1 MDIKSNFQQQELEWW
16 SGVLALDDFEVVH
29 QAEDRA
35 SQSVQF
41 TVIPKVAAAVCPD
54 CGTLQRQCHQKRDR
68 DGIRDLPI
76 GQRSVV
82 IRVRVFEYYCPCCEK
97 MFTPPC
103 PAVAPGTHA
112 TERFLERATELIRHG
127 DIQNAAAFLKVPEK
141 TLERWYYE
149 FVERRQQQP
158 RADLKPITSI
168 GIDELSQKK
177 NTANSSP

>member
-1 MDIKSNFQQQELEWW
+1 MDSRNFQQQELEWW
-16 SGVLALDDFEVVH
+16 SGVLALEDFEVVH

-35 SQSVQF
+35 TQTLQF
-41 TVIPKVAAAVCPD
+41 TVIPKVAAAVCPH
-54 CGTLQRQCHQKRDR
+54 CGTLQSECHQKRDR

-82 IRVRVFEYYCPCCEK
+82 IRVRVCEYRCSRCEK
-97 MFTPPC
+97 MLTPAC
-103 PAVAPGTHA
+103 PAVAAGTHA
-112 TERFLERATELIRHG
+112 TERFLERATELVRQG
-127 DIQNAAAFLKVPEK
+127 DLQNAAAFLKVPEK

-177 NTANSSP
+177 DTANSSP

>member
-1 MDIKSNFQQQELEWW
+1 MRNSSQLEQQLEWW
-16 SGVLALDDFEVVH
+16 SGVLSLEDFEVVH
-29 QAEDRA
+29 QVEDRA
-35 SQSVQF
+35 SQSMEF
-41 TVIPKVAAAVCPD
+41 TVIPKVAAAVCPH
-54 CGTLQRQCHQKRDR
+54 CGTLQHECHQKRDR
-68 DGIRDLPI
+68 DGIRDLPL

-82 IRVRVFEYYCPCCEK
+82 LRVRVFEYRCSDCEK

-112 TERFLERATELIRHG
+112 TERFLQRAAELIRHG

-149 FVERRQQQP
+149 YVERCQQQP
-158 RADLKPITSI
+158 RSDLKPITSI

-177 NTANSSP
+177 DTANSSP